1 MDYNMKFVELLK
13 KHENHQMI
21 LQVALDVMLQE
32 KNYKNQLTKYRDELR
47 REDKILVTKCTKALK
62 ELAMR
67 SQQDQTKALEK
78 ISKIDQQIM
87 LYLKDQVLPIIHF
100 DRKLNNY
107 TFIKYYTDPENSIN
121 PQETIIETQHKE
133 NTNLESF
140 EADFSKLEWKLE
152 ITLSSIKMRKV
163 IRPLILLIFHTKKGI
178 KKTMYLDYNQFQEF
192 RKNVALV
199 LRQIHIIESIQSNF

>member
-21 LQVALDVMLQE
+21 LKVTLDVMLQE
-32 KNYKNQLTKYRDELR
+32 KNYKSQLVKYRDELR
-47 REDKILVTKCTKALK
+47 REDKIITLK

-67 SQQDQTKALEK
+67 SQQDQVKALEK

-121 PQETIIETQHKE
+121 PQETIIETQYKE

-163 IRPLILLIFHTKKGI
+163 IINF
-178 KKTMYLDYNQFQEF
+178 
-192 RKNVALV
+192 
-199 LRQIHIIESIQSNF
+199 ES